1 MLIKNL
7 HEIIEKP
14 LAKPLK
20 SIAFVVVTTVYQ
32 VSASILHY
40 FSLEI
45 NQPQQTPVIVI
56 NEAPEDYTIP
66 AILSCIFCCCYP
78 L

>member
-20 SIAFVVVTTVYQ
+20 SIAFVVVTTVY
-32 VSASILHY
+32 
-40 FSLEI
+40 
-45 NQPQQTPVIVI
+45 
-56 NEAPEDYTIP
+56 YTTK
-66 AILSCIFCCCYP
+66 
-78 L
+78 